1 MNDRTLTK
9 IVTPYLI
16 CAAILFAPGVVFLF
30 SRGNLL
36 PPYYAD
42 TLHPADYI
50 LEACA
55 AAFIILCII
64 IRNRQ
69 KRWLT
74 NFIDGIENDVEETV
88 RYSVRHYPLPICV
101 VNSEGRLVLTNDK
114 FKEFFPDAK
123 ILKTDIKDVIGLG
136 RDELEPGG
144 KAGRDGAAG
153 RTGGAGPRGK
163 AVTDDTDSI
172 GSSVKIRAG
181 GRSWRALAS
190 YLNEDVSK
198 SVMLHFIDVT
208 GYEELKERYA
218 SEKQCFC
225 YVVIDNYDYI
235 LSKSRDE
242 KRPALAASIETTI
255 LEWGTGLD
263 AIVIRNAKDRF
274 HLIFDQARFKEL
286 EAGKFAILD
295 EVRKTY
301 TDAEFPVS
309 LSIGVGAGSGTLPV
323 AREYATFALDLALGR
338 GGDQAVVKDGGDVR
352 YYGGVT
358 QTVEAHSRGKT
369 RVMAHALKHHMAQ
382 SRNVVIMGHRNMDM
396 DSLGSALGVYRIAFA
411 HDREAHIVRGEI
423 GHSMKDVFEDVVK
436 AGDYDFV
443 TCEDAVKITGAGTL
457 LVVVDSHTPDM
468 VECPKLID
476 LAERI
481 VIIDHHRKM
490 ENFIDGAELTLMVP
504 GASSASELVAEIIQY
519 DDKVGKIN
527 KLEANLMLAGIFVDT
542 NNFSVGT
549 APRTFEAAK
558 WLRENGA
565 DSTAVRAYLQSDM
578 DDFRQR
584 ANIIANADF
593 SLGGIAISRNE
604 GAHSNAQTIVAQAA
618 DELLDIKGIRASF
631 VVGETKQEVVVSARS
646 LGALNVQAMME
657 RLGGGGHL
665 TMAAAQVPGASQD
678 EVIAKIKEL
687 IKEFDIN
694 NKEGEKR

>member
-9 IVTPYLI
+9 IVTPYLV
-16 CAAILFAPGVVFLF
+16 CAAILFAPGVIFLF
-30 SRGNLL
+30 SRGTLF
-36 PPYYAD
+36 PPYYVD

-50 LEACA
+50 LEASA
-55 AAFIILCII
+55 AVFIVLCVI
-64 IRNRQ
+64 IRYRQ

-74 NFIDGIENDVEETV
+74 NFIDGIENEVEETV

-114 FKEFFPDAK
+114 FKEYFPDAK
-123 ILKTDIKDVIGLG
+123 ILKTDIKDVIGLSRG
-136 RDELEPGG
+136 ELEPGG
-144 KAGRDGAAG
+144 EAGRGGDAGYGEADGIESG
-153 RTGGAGPRGK
+153 
-163 AVTDDTDSI
+163 
-172 GSSVKIRAG
+172 VKIKAG
-181 GRSWRALAS
+181 GRSWLALAS

-225 YVVIDNYDYI
+225 YVVIDNYEYI
-235 LSKSRDE
+235 LSKSKDE

-255 LEWGTGLD
+255 LEWGAGLD
-263 AIVIRNAKDRF
+263 AIVIRNARDRF

-309 LSIGVGAGSGTLPV
+309 LSIGVGAGGVALPV

-338 GGDQAVVKDGGDVR
+338 GGDQAVVKDGGSVR

-358 QTVEAHSRGKT
+358 QTVETHSRGKI

-382 SRNVVIMGHRNMDM
+382 SRDVVIMGHRNMDM
-396 DSLGSALGVYRIAFA
+396 DSLGSALGVSRIAFA
-411 HDREAHIVRGEI
+411 HDKKAYVVRGEI
-423 GHSMKDVFEDVVK
+423 GYSMKDVFEAVVK
-436 AGDYDFV
+436 SGDYDFV
-443 TCEDAVKITGAGTL
+443 SCEDAVKIAGAGTL
-457 LVVVDSHTPDM
+457 LVVVDSHTAGM
-468 VECPKLID
+468 VECPKLLD

-481 VIIDHHRKM
+481 VVIDHHRKM
-490 ENFIDGAELTLMVP
+490 EDFIDDAELTLMVP
-504 GASSASELVAEIIQY
+504 GASSASELIAEMIQY
-519 DDKVGKIN
+519 DDKVGKIS

-565 DSTAVRAYLQSDM
+565 DSMAVRAYLQSDM
-578 DDFRQR
+578 NDFKQR

-593 SLGGIAISRNE
+593 SVSGIAISRNE
-604 GAHSNAQTIVAQAA
+604 GVHSNAQTIVAQAA

-646 LGALNVQAMME
+646 LGSLNVQAMME

-665 TMAAAQVPGASQD
+665 TMAAAQLPGASQD
-678 EVIAKIKEL
+678 EVVERIKEL
-687 IKEFDIN
+687 IKEFDKN
-694 NKEGEKR
+694 TEGEKR